1 MNGTSKELVGVLKDS
16 TSISSIYQGI
26 TLVWCK
32 NSLPNFNEEDVV
44 FEVDTS
50 YSKTVYLPI
59 SGATNTNL
67 GSVDWGDGTVEDVII
82 TMPSFTRIPMK
93 HTYSDSST
101 YIITF
106 IPNGQ
111 SFDISDSYSTD
122 SLAFTKVYS
131 FGTKYPTTVSFT
143 KNNHFSYFQKNYPF
157 KNDKCTIANIQQ
169 DNSINLEGLFG
180 GMSEG
185 IDGYISGTFTK
196 IEGDFLGANIT
207 AHNLDE
213 GVISNCPNLVEID
226 TINIPN
232 ETVNNICAECPS
244 IKVIKSVTYPTNP
257 NSYSAKIVLFGNKTL
272 PSIRELTITNLGD
285 YKGYSLIDFRDLT
298 YWGINSTP
306 YNKAKKSLVDSLIT
320 NTTDKSGEAKALSIY
335 LSTNTKNALTS
346 AEKAQITAKGYTI
359 A

>member
-1 MNGTSKELVGVLKDS
+1 MNGTSKELMGVYSES
-16 TSISSIYQGI
+16 TPISSIYQGI

-32 NSLPNFNEEDVV
+32 NTLPNFNEEDVV
-44 FEVDTS
+44 FEVDTN

-59 SGATNTNL
+59 NGSANTNL

-82 TMPSFTRIPMK
+82 TMPSYSRIPMK
-93 HTYSDSST
+93 HTYSKAST

-111 SFDISDSYSTD
+111 SYSISDSNSTD

-143 KNNHFSYFQKNYPF
+143 KNNHFNYFQKNYPF
-157 KNDKCTIANIQQ
+157 KDGKCTITNIQQ
-169 DNSINLEGLFG
+169 DSINLDGLFG
-180 GMSEG
+180 GIGESL
-185 IDGYISGTFTK
+185 DGYISGTFTK
-196 IEGDFLGANIT
+196 IVGDFLGANIQL
-207 AHNLDE
+207 HNLDE
-213 GVISNCPNLVEID
+213 GIISKCSNLVEIEN
-226 TINIPN
+226 INIPN
-232 ETVNNICAECPS
+232 ETVNNICAECPN
-244 IKVIKSVTYPTNP
+244 IKVIKSVTYPTNA
-257 NSYSAKIVLFGNKTL
+257 NSYSAKIVLFGNKSL

-285 YKGYSLIDFRDLT
+285 YKSYSLIDFRDLT
-298 YWGINSTP
+298 YWGINNTT
-306 YNKAKKSLVDSLIT
+306 YTKAKQSLVDSLIT

-335 LSTNTKNALTS
+335 LSTNTKDALTS